1 MKTGERKWLH
11 WGRMSAVLEGGAGKG
26 GAINFKEP
34 LKNLLSKAQSFPK
47 LHLCN
52 CGNTPEVPEL
62 TAWSRLLSSSD
73 LGAVSFGAFPSC
85 ALPVESDR
93 GSSVTLGTHRQPAL
107 RSIRPSRS
115 VRVRLLSAIWTLS

>member
-11 WGRMSAVLEGGAGKG
+11 WGRMPAVLEGGAGKG

-34 LKNLLSKAQSFPK
+34 PKNLLSKAQSFPK
-47 LHLCN
+47 LHLSN

-73 LGAVSFGAFPSC
+73 PGAVSFGAFRAVPC
-85 ALPVESDR
+85 LWDRPVAAL
-93 GSSVTLGTHRQPAL
+93 
-107 RSIRPSRS
+107 
-115 VRVRLLSAIWTLS
+115 